1 MRRCTFLALAWLLA
15 TFATPAHGLERD
27 EEVKGT
33 RITVPGFPTQAAY
46 CFVPEDYD
54 ASKTYTLFLAFKIGR
69 SGEEHGFYMSDLMHE
84 GNTIVAAMNML
95 SSSSWSS
102 SRHRRDK
109 PWLRVANLW
118 KALKQKYNLS
128 PRMFIATESY
138 GARPMQDF
146 AYGNPKRVCGLAIHD
161 PDYLTDIKWNTPR
174 IPTLITVSSNSS
186 WEMRRVERFLDDC
199 KRNNYRTIL
208 FQTVPGYTYQYE
220 EKAKELL
227 RGFYRKCTGSKD
239 AGVPEEVVK
248 NYRKA
253 VELAKIDEFGE
264 AIELLKRIAAAED
277 AGDYPK
283 MARGLLGEIAAAAAK
298 RLEDGDKLS
307 EADKVKAID
316 IYRDVAT
323 KFRGTS
329 AAEKAEAKLR
339 ELGVAATPTGKPT
352 VPDKP
357 DKPEPPAESKDE
369 EFARTSLQEARR
381 LLAEGER
388 AKALLCLRTAA
399 MYTGTRAGREAA
411 DQLKQLAAA
420 DAPKPPETK
429 PDKPDK
435 PDTPA
440 PAASTAER
448 ECQQWLALARNYMA
462 NKRTSQARTY
472 LNRVIRKHP
481 GTAFADEAKLLLEEC
496 STNR

>member
-1 MRRCTFLALAWLLA
+1 MRRCTFLALVCLLA
-15 TFATPAHGLERD
+15 TFATPAHGLERG

-33 RITVPGFPTQAAY
+33 RIAVPGFPTQAAY
-46 CFVPEDYD
+46 YFVPEDYD
-54 ASKTYTLFLAFKIGR
+54 ASKTYTLFLAFKIRR
-69 SGEEHGFYMSDLMHE
+69 SGEEYGFYMSDFVHD

-109 PWLRVANLW
+109 PWLRVGNLW

-128 PRMFIATESY
+128 SRMFIATEGY

-146 AYGNPKRVCGLAIHD
+146 AYSYPKRVCGLAIHD

-186 WEMRRVERFLDDC
+186 WEMRRVERFLADC
-199 KRNNYRTIL
+199 KRNNYRTIM

-227 RGFYRKCTGSKD
+227 RGFYRKCTGSKE

-264 AIELLKRIAAAED
+264 AIELLKPIAAAKD

-283 MARGLLGEIAAAAAK
+283 MSRKLLGEIAAAAAK
-298 RLEDGDKLS
+298 RLEDGDKLT

-329 AAEKAEAKLR
+329 AAGKAEARLKD
-339 ELGVAATPTGKPT
+339 LGVAATATGKPT
-352 VPDKP
+352 VP

-381 LLAEGER
+381 LLGDGER
-388 AKALLCLRTAA
+388 EKALACLRAAA
-399 MYTGTRAGREAA
+399 MYGETRAGREAA
-411 DQLKQLAAA
+411 DLLKQLATA
-420 DAPKPPETK
+420 DAPKPPAPKPPDTK
-429 PDKPDK
+429 PDKPDR
-435 PDTPA
+435 PA
-440 PAASTAER
+440 PAASTPER

-462 NKRTSQARTY
+462 NKRYSQAKTY

-481 GTAFADEAKLLLEEC
+481 GTAFADEAKLLIEEC
-496 STNR
+496 DTNP